1 VIRQVEKYR
10 HQLER
15 DGAVRQGRVALVAQ
29 DDLIREAGATDLCR
43 IGRALLSEVKSIAL
57 VIGEPWLPFQNLY
70 PLCLAPES
78 QRIAPLDTETRT
90 FLHDIPLVRRHHGR
104 IDWADVAGL
113 LGQRKGVLVEGVGII
128 AVGSVTVEQG
138 YVNFSTLYHALF
150 VGYLLHLL
158 QDEPRCAE
166 IVELG
171 PLLEQL
177 AHPIPQLLDDIA
189 AGPFA
194 DEHAVR
200 KAIEQAGQR
209 TVELHLVDS
218 FFGNISCHVNNQL
231 MISQTGASLDA
242 LAGCV
247 DLVPDDNSTTAG
259 LTASSELPA
268 HRAIYAATGATV
280 ILHGHPKFTVLM
292 SLLCDEQGCH
302 IADCW
307 KDCPQVRYLG
317 TVPVVAGEVGAGGIA
332 KNLAPVMADGIGVVY
347 GHGVFAAGTVDF
359 RQPLHKMIALE
370 NWCRREYQR
379 LLGQK
384 IAGHEKSGVKSGS
397 R

>member
-1 VIRQVEKYR
+1 MIRQLDKYL

-15 DGAVRQGRVALVAQ
+15 DGAVRHGRVALVAR
-29 DDLIREAGATDLCR
+29 DDLVREAGVADLCTT
-43 IGRALLSEVKSIAL
+43 GRALLSEVKAIAL

-78 QRIAPLDTETRT
+78 QRITPLDTETRT
-90 FLHDIPLVRRHHGR
+90 FLHDIPLVRRHHGQ
-104 IDWADVAGL
+104 IDWTDVARQ

-138 YVNFSTLYHALF
+138 YINFSTLYHALF

-158 QDEPRCAE
+158 QDTPRYAE
-166 IVELG
+166 IEELG

-177 AHPIPQLLDDIA
+177 DKPIPQQLDDIA
-189 AGPFA
+189 VGPFG
-194 DEHAVR
+194 DEHAAL
-200 KAIEQAGQR
+200 KAIEQAGRR

-218 FFGNISCHVNNQL
+218 FFGNISSHVNNQL

-242 LAGCV
+242 LVGCV
-247 DLVPDDNSTTAG
+247 DLVPDDNTSTAG

-268 HRAIYAATGATV
+268 HRAIYEATGASV
-280 ILHGHPKFTVLM
+280 ILHGHPKFTVIM
-292 SLLCDEQGCH
+292 SLLCEEQGCH
-302 IADCW
+302 ITDCW

-317 TVPVVAGEVGAGGIA
+317 TVPVVAGEVGVGGIA
-332 KNLAPVMADGIGVVY
+332 RTLAPVMTDGIGVVY
-347 GHGVFAAGTVDF
+347 GHGVFAAGKVDF
-359 RQPLHKMIALE
+359 RQPLQNMIALE
-370 NWCRREYQR
+370 NWCRKEYQR

-384 IAGHEKSGVKSGS
+384 IAWHEKTGVISES